1 MNPEPGRDDR
11 FVTLSLYLL
20 VAFLAFEVTFAFV
33 GHSLALLADAG
44 HMLTDAAALVATLVA
59 LRLARRP
66 ASGPWTFG
74 LRRAEVLSAQLNGIT
89 LLVIGALIAFEA
101 VRRLIHPSQVTGT
114 IVIVVAAVGLAMN
127 VAATW
132 SLSRADRESMNIK
145 GAFQHVL
152 TDSFA
157 FAGTIVAGIVI
168 QTTGYER
175 ADSIASLVVVAL
187 MVRAAWGLL
196 RETGRVLLEAAPAG
210 FEPTAVAE
218 DIVANPWVESVHDV
232 HVWLISNG
240 FPALS
245 AHVLVK
251 SEEDCHAVRR
261 ELQTMLAEKY
271 KVEHTTLQ
279 VDHASSDHVTLGPT
293 HRLSGTSPSA
303 ARSDPALPTRRSH
316 DGEMCPPDP

>member
-1 MNPEPGRDDR
+1 MNPVPGKDDR
-11 FVTLSLYLL
+11 FVVLSLVLL
-20 VAFLAFEVTFAFV
+20 LAFLAFEVAFAFV

-44 HMLTDAAALVATLVA
+44 HMLTDAAALAATLVA
-59 LRLARRP
+59 LRLSRRP

-74 LRRAEVLSAQLNGIT
+74 LRRAEVLSAQLNGMT

-101 VRRLIHPSQVTGT
+101 IRRLIHPSQVTGT
-114 IVIVVAAVGLAMN
+114 IVIVVASVGLAIN

-157 FAGTIVAGIVI
+157 FAGTIAAGIVI
-168 QTTGYER
+168 ETTGYRR

-187 MVRAAWGLL
+187 MVRAALGLL
-196 RETGRVLLEAAPAG
+196 RETGRVLLEAAPVG
-210 FEPTAVAE
+210 FEPTAVAA
-218 DIVANPWVESVHDV
+218 DIVANPCVESVHDV
-232 HVWLISNG
+232 HIWLISSG
-240 FPALS
+240 FAALS

-261 ELQTMLAEKY
+261 ELEAMLSEKY
-271 KVEHTTLQ
+271 KVDHTTLQ
-279 VDHASSDHVTLGPT
+279 VDHASSDHVTFRPT
-293 HRLSGTSPSA
+293 NRP
-303 ARSDPALPTRRSH
+303 
-316 DGEMCPPDP
+316 

>member
-1 MNPEPGRDDR
+1 
-11 FVTLSLYLL
+11 
-20 VAFLAFEVTFAFV
+20 
-33 GHSLALLADAG
+33 
-44 HMLTDAAALVATLVA
+44 MLTDAAALVSTLVA

-74 LRRAEVLSAQLNGIT
+74 LRRAEVLSAQLNGMT

-101 VRRLIHPSQVTGT
+101 IRRLIHPSQVTGS
-114 IVIVVAAVGLAMN
+114 IVIVVASVGLAVN

-157 FAGTIVAGIVI
+157 FAGTIAAGIVI
-168 QTTGYER
+168 ETTGYRR

-210 FEPTAVAE
+210 FEPMAVAE
-218 DIVANPWVESVHDV
+218 DIVANPCVESVHDV
-232 HVWLISNG
+232 HIWLISSG

-261 ELQTMLAEKY
+261 ELEAMLAEKY
-271 KVEHTTLQ
+271 EVEHTTLQ
-279 VDHASSDHVTLGPT
+279 VDHTSSDHVTFGPT
-293 HRLSGTSPSA
+293 HRPSGSSPTALGSATALASPSN
-303 ARSDPALPTRRSH
+303 RDQETWPRDP
-316 DGEMCPPDP
+316 